1 MKNNLK
7 TAVLLAG
14 IGGLLVVLG
23 GLLGSTTGAIIGFT
37 LGMAFVGGS
46 YWFSDKLAIR
56 AARAVEVTPEQMPRY
71 HAIVADLA
79 QRADIPMPRLY
90 VSPDPQPNAF
100 ATGRNPANAA
110 VCVNKGILDVLT
122 WEELQGVLAHEISHV
137 RNRDILISSVA
148 AAVAMGIT
156 LLASIARFGAIFGGG
171 GRPRRQ
177 RDRRAR
183 PVDLGAHGGRR
194 AADGAQPQS
203 GVRGRSSG
211 CSTPRHR
218 RAAGLGA
225 REARPR
231 HPGRAGDGA
240 ARPGRRLH
248 RQPARRWSR
257 AVRQPVHHP
266 PAHGRSDPP
275 PPQRRVAQLSCPAD
289 LGSPDSRR
297 RPARWRCPA
306 PSTRAGHR
314 RPGSGAALSLG
325 SC

>member
-122 WEELQGVLAHEISHV
+122 WEELQGVLAHEVSHV

-171 GRPRRQ
+171 GG
-177 RDRRAR
+177 RDRDDNVIGVLALSILAPMAAGVLQMALSRSREYEADHRGARLLGTGEPLASALEKLDRGTRAV
-183 PVDLGAHGGRR
+183 PAMVPPAQAGAYIANPLAGGRVQF
-194 AADGAQPQS
+194 GNLF
-203 GVRGRSSG
+203 
-211 CSTPRHR
+211 TT
-218 RAAGLGA
+218 
-225 REARPR
+225 
-231 HPGRAGDGA
+231 HPPMDDRI
-240 ARPGRRLH
+240 RRL
-248 RQPARRWSR
+248 
-257 AVRQPVHHP
+257 
-266 PAHGRSDPP
+266 RS
-275 PPQRRVAQLSCPAD
+275 
-289 LGSPDSRR
+289 GE
-297 RPARWRCPA
+297 WR
-306 PSTRAGHR
+306 S
-314 RPGSGAALSLG
+314 
-325 SC
+325 